1 MGLHL
6 KGFILPFLVLLPNL
20 LLLFFP
26 PHNIPKQTS
35 SLPFIFIIFER
46 IGQVTCFTLPILFGT
61 KIAEQP
67 LNFITW
73 LMLSCLIIY
82 YLCWMRFFG
91 SGREFAILFK
101 PLGFIPIPM
110 ALFPILYFILVAV
123 WLHSYLFAAPAVLFA
138 IGHFVTSWS
147 TYSQIRMQ

>member
-6 KGFILPFLVLLPNL
+6 KGFILPLLVLLPNL
-20 LLLFFP
+20 LLIFFT
-26 PHNIPKQTS
+26 PHNIPKTVS
-35 SLPFIFIIFER
+35 PPIIFTVFER

-67 LNFITW
+67 INFLTW
-73 LMLSCLIIY
+73 LMLICLIIY
-82 YLCWMRFFG
+82 YLCWIRFFW

-110 ALFPILYFILVAV
+110 ALFPILYFILLAV
-123 WLHSYLFAAPAVLFA
+123 WLNSYLFAVPAVLFA

-147 TYSQIRMQ
+147 TFSQIR

>member
-6 KGFILPFLVLLPNL
+6 KGFILPLLVLLPNL
-20 LLLFFP
+20 LFIFFT
-26 PHNIPKQTS
+26 PHNIPKTVS
-35 SLPFIFIIFER
+35 PPLIFIVFER
-46 IGQVTCFTLPILFGT
+46 IGQVTCFALPILFGT

-67 LNFITW
+67 INFLTW
-73 LMLSCLIIY
+73 LMLICLIIY
-82 YLCWMRFFG
+82 YLCWIRFYW

-110 ALFPILYFILVAV
+110 ALFPIMYFILLAV
-123 WLHSYLFAAPAVLFA
+123 WLNSYLFAVPAVLLA

-147 TYSQIRMQ
+147 TFSQIQ